1 MVHMRVVI
9 ADDAAF
15 VREVLIQVCK
25 NAGFDVVGE
34 ASDGEEAVRLAEV
47 LIPDVM
53 IMDIVMPKKSGI
65 QATKEILE
73 KHPNIKIVACST
85 EGQETMVVKA
95 LEAGCC
101 DFMTKPF
108 QVANV
113 IETLKNSVRS
123 NFDKSIAEDD
133 R

>member
-1 MVHMRVVI
+1 MPRILVV
-9 ADDAAF
+9 DDAAF
-15 VREVLIQVCK
+15 IREVLSQIAK
-25 NAGFDVVGE
+25 KAGFEVVGE
-34 ASDGEEAVRLAEV
+34 AEDGEEAVRLASELMPD
-47 LIPDVM
+47 LI

-65 QATKEILE
+65 QAAKEIHE
-73 KHPNIKIVACST
+73 KHPAIKIVACST

-113 IETLKNSVRS
+113 IETLKNSLRVKLEQNS
-123 NFDKSIAEDD
+123 EEGQ
-133 R
+133 

>member
-1 MVHMRVVI
+1 MRIII

-15 VREVLIQVCK
+15 VREVLIQISK
-25 NAGFDVVGE
+25 KAGFEVVGE
-34 ASDGEEAVRLAEV
+34 ASDGEEAVRKTLE
-47 LIPDVM
+47 LKPDLV
-53 IMDIVMPKKSGI
+53 IMDIVMPVKSGI

-73 KHPNIKIVACST
+73 KLPKVKIVACST
-85 EGQETMVVKA
+85 EGQESMVVKA

-113 IETLKNSVRS
+113 IETLKNSLKDS
-123 NFDKSIAEDD
+123 LDKTTEGT